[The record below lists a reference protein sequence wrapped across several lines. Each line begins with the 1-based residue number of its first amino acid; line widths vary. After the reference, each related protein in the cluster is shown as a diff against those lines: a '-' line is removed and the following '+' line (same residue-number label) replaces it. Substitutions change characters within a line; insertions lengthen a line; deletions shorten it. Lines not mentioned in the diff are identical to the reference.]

1 MDSGLY
7 KKYIGSPC
15 KQEIDPKKKQYQD
28 SIQKL
33 HKPKYDD
40 YVKDQIQGYS
50 ISDDD
55 GQTLNYEAPQTDPT
69 RVKSLKDFAYDME
82 VAKGGSVT
90 KNGKT
95 ASQLARMYR

>member
-40 YVKDQIQGYS
+40 YVKDQMQGYS

-55 GQTLNYEAPQTDPT
+55 GRTLNYEAPQTDPT
-69 RVKSLKDFAYDME
+69 KVKSLKDFAYDME
-82 VAKGGSVT
+82 IAKGGSV
-90 KNGKT
+90 KKDGVA
-95 ASQLARMYR
+95 ASKLARMYK